1 MRAFFYNILNDGG
14 KRVSGHLSF
23 QLLFLF
29 FILLFSSFY
38 TSVQGITPGKLI
50 SHKQSVDE
58 ELQESNMEVGNQAY
72 NLAND
77 QVDNHVGTQVEVP
90 EEDPLD
96 TIDFK
101 LCFDILA
108 QNRLTYN
115 HYNDSIFLIKEHDKW
130 VNYFRRRAIK
140 NHQIFAANQEVMR
153 GIKEFLTKHGDS
165 IPEDIYLDFCH
176 SIEQRYVRKNLYDPF
191 LLVRMSRILEKGGGY
206 LPDSVKYTNVFNLWR
221 LYSYKQMWNLGGDV
235 KYLRKAYQA
244 GKAILSEDAKRY
256 PHYDFALAGA
266 LEYMPNTI
274 WLAFGLETIQD
285 FEEHYRRLDD
295 FLKREDLD
303 EIVVPEQKRDLLELQ
318 QVKDEAFLC
327 NIYYYTPTVLDRHVR
342 DSLTQAVISRNLQK
356 AELSNLSFI
365 RTVFLQMK
373 ARQISSREAWLRCKN
388 HYHEKWLKY
397 RDFPMNDRIIRD
409 YLMPLSIFLIINDE
423 ADVPVSQKKKT
434 IWKISQNM
442 VTAFGK
448 RKDFQGNTDF
458 VRELFRLST
467 HRRLV
472 KYLSYKQ
479 MVRFMS
485 GLNVSTQVT
494 TYAHSIHVAKI
505 AKVLLNGVLKH
516 KPELLQGVFGYKT
529 TTEVLK
535 HKRTL
540 RSFIFSAGKVHD
552 IGKNAIVSV
561 VNNEY
566 LPLTDDEFD
575 IIRLHPRLGE
585 IFLRAVPGLEI
596 FHDTTVGHHK
606 WYNGKGGYPADFD
619 NTKSPIRFLIDIVTL
634 SDCLQAATECVGRN
648 YRISK
653 TFEVVMPELRAGAGT
668 KYNPDLVALI
678 DAYPKLAK
686 KLHHLVENGWIEI
699 YYRIYSRF
707 FQIRPF

>member
-29 FILLFSSFY
+29 FILFVSSFY

-50 SHKQSVDE
+50 SHKQSIPDEMLEANALAGSPSTVPLEESADNSAE
-58 ELQESNMEVGNQAY
+58 EL
-72 NLAND
+72 D
-77 QVDNHVGTQVEVP
+77 D
-90 EEDPLD
+90 DLD

-140 NHQIFAANQEVMR
+140 NHQIFAANQEIMR

-165 IPEDIYLDFCH
+165 IPEEIYLDFCH

-191 LLVRMSRILEKGGGY
+191 LLVRMSRILEKGGAY

-221 LYSYKQMWNLGGDV
+221 LYGYEQMWNLGGDV

-266 LEYMPNTI
+266 LEYMSNTI
-274 WLAFGLETIQD
+274 WLAFGLETIQG

-327 NIYYYTPTVLDRHVR
+327 NVYYYTPTIIDSYVR
-342 DSLTQAVISRNLQK
+342 DSLTRAVIDRNLQK

-409 YLMPLSIFLIINDE
+409 YLRPLYIFLIINDE

-434 IWKISQNM
+434 IWKMSQDM

-479 MVRFMS
+479 MIRFMS

-505 AKVLLNGVLKH
+505 ARVLLDGVLRY
-516 KPELLQGVFGYKT
+516 KPELLKGVFGYKN
-529 TTEVLK
+529 TEEILK

-585 IFLRAVPGLEI
+585 IFLRVVPGMEI

-707 FQIRPF
+707 FQI

>member
-1 MRAFFYNILNDGG
+1 LRAFFYNILNDGG

-29 FILLFSSFY
+29 FILFVSSFY

-50 SHKQSVDE
+50 SHKQSIPDEMLEANALAGSPSTVPLEESADNSAE
-58 ELQESNMEVGNQAY
+58 EL
-72 NLAND
+72 D
-77 QVDNHVGTQVEVP
+77 D
-90 EEDPLD
+90 DLD

-140 NHQIFAANQEVMR
+140 NHQIFAANQEIMR

-165 IPEDIYLDFCH
+165 IPEEIYLDFCH

-191 LLVRMSRILEKGGGY
+191 LLVRMSRILEKGGAY

-221 LYSYKQMWNLGGDV
+221 LYGYEQMWNLGGDV

-266 LEYMPNTI
+266 LEYMSNTI

-327 NIYYYTPTVLDRHVR
+327 NVYYYTPTIIDSYVR
-342 DSLTQAVISRNLQK
+342 DSLTRAVIDRNLQK

-409 YLMPLSIFLIINDE
+409 YLRPLYIFLIINDE

-434 IWKISQNM
+434 IWKMSQDM

-479 MVRFMS
+479 MIRFMS

-505 AKVLLNGVLKH
+505 ARVLLDGVLRY
-516 KPELLQGVFGYKT
+516 KPELLKGVFGYKN
-529 TTEVLK
+529 TEEILK

-585 IFLRAVPGLEI
+585 IFLRVVPGLEI

-686 KLHHLVENGWIEI
+686 KLHHLVESGWIEI

-707 FQIRPF
+707 FQI

>member
-29 FILLFSSFY
+29 FILFVSSFY

-50 SHKQSVDE
+50 SHKQSIPDEMLEANALAGSPSTVPLEESADNSAE
-58 ELQESNMEVGNQAY
+58 EL
-72 NLAND
+72 D
-77 QVDNHVGTQVEVP
+77 D
-90 EEDPLD
+90 DLD

-130 VNYFRRRAIK
+130 VNYFRRRATK
-140 NHQIFAANQEVMR
+140 NHQIFAANQEIMR

-165 IPEDIYLDFCH
+165 IPEEIYLDFCH
-176 SIEQRYVRKNLYDPF
+176 SIEQRYVRKKLYDPF
-191 LLVRMSRILEKGGGY
+191 LLVRMSRILEKGGAY

-221 LYSYKQMWNLGGDV
+221 LYGYEQMWNLGGDV

-266 LEYMPNTI
+266 LEYMSNTI

-327 NIYYYTPTVLDRHVR
+327 NVYYYTPTIIDSYVR
-342 DSLTQAVISRNLQK
+342 DSLTRAVIDRNLQK

-409 YLMPLSIFLIINDE
+409 YLRPLYIFLIINDE

-434 IWKISQNM
+434 IWKMSQDM

-479 MVRFMS
+479 MIRFMS

-505 AKVLLNGVLKH
+505 ARVLLDGVLRY
-516 KPELLQGVFGYKT
+516 KPELLKGVFGYKN
-529 TTEVLK
+529 TEEILK

-585 IFLRAVPGLEI
+585 IFLRVVPGMEI

-707 FQIRPF
+707 FQI

>member
-1 MRAFFYNILNDGG
+1 MRSFFYNILNDGG

-29 FILLFSSFY
+29 FILLVSSFY

-50 SHKQSVDE
+50 SHKQSSSDKLQAAYPLFNTPSAASTAESAKPQAE
-58 ELQESNMEVGNQAY
+58 EQDN
-72 NLAND
+72 ANS
-77 QVDNHVGTQVEVP
+77 
-90 EEDPLD
+90 D

-108 QNRLTYN
+108 KNRKAYN
-115 HYNDSIFLIKEHDKW
+115 RYNDSIFMIKEHDKW

-140 NHQIFAANQEVMR
+140 NHQIYATNQEIMR
-153 GIKEFLTKHGDS
+153 GIRDFFTKHGDS
-165 IPEDIYLDFCH
+165 IPEEIYLDFCH
-176 SIEQRYVRKNLYDPF
+176 SMEQGYVRKQLYDPF

-221 LYSYKQMWNLGGDV
+221 LYSYEQMWNLGGNI
-235 KYLRKAYQA
+235 KYLKKAYQA

-256 PHYDFALAGA
+256 PYYDFALAGA
-266 LEYMPNTI
+266 LEYMPSTL
-274 WLAFGLETIQD
+274 WLAFGLETLQD
-285 FEEHYRRLDD
+285 FEEHHKILDE

-303 EIVVPEQKRDLLELQ
+303 EIVAPAQKTDLQELQ
-318 QVKDEAFLC
+318 KTKDEAFLC
-327 NIYYYTPTVLDRHVR
+327 NVYYYTPTIIDSHVR
-342 DSLTQAVISRNLQK
+342 DSLTQVVISRNLQK
-356 AELSNLSFI
+356 AELSNQSFVC
-365 RTVFLQMK
+365 TVFLQLK
-373 ARQISSREAWLRCKN
+373 AKQITSREAWLRCKDY
-388 HYHEKWLKY
+388 YHELRRKY
-397 RDFPMNDRIIRD
+397 RELPMNDRLISD
-409 YLMPLSIFLIINDE
+409 YLTPLYVFLIINDE

-434 IWKISQNM
+434 IRKLSEDM
-442 VTAFGK
+442 VMALGK

-458 VRELFRLST
+458 VRELCLLST

-479 MVRFMS
+479 MFRFVS

-494 TYAHSIHVAKI
+494 TYAHSVHVAKI

-516 KPELLQGVFGYKT
+516 EPELLKGVFGYKT
-529 TTEVLK
+529 TEEVLK
-535 HKRTL
+535 HKQTL
-540 RSFIFSAGKVHD
+540 RSFIYEAGMLHD

-566 LPLTDDEFD
+566 LPLTDDEFS
-575 IIRLHPRLGE
+575 IIRLHPHLGD
-585 IFLRAVPGLEI
+585 IFLNAVSGWEN

-619 NTKSPIRFLIDIVTL
+619 NTKSPLRFLIDIITL

-648 YRISK
+648 YRIGK
-653 TFEVVMPELRAGAGT
+653 TFEAVMPELRAGAGT

-699 YYRIYSRF
+699 YYHIYSQF
-707 FQIRPF
+707 FQKAQ

>member
-29 FILLFSSFY
+29 FILFVSSFY
-38 TSVQGITPGKLI
+38 TSVQGITPCKLI
-50 SHKQSVDE
+50 SHKQSIPDEMLEANALAGSPSTVPLEESADNSAE
-58 ELQESNMEVGNQAY
+58 EL
-72 NLAND
+72 D
-77 QVDNHVGTQVEVP
+77 D
-90 EEDPLD
+90 DLD

-108 QNRLTYN
+108 QNRLSYN

-140 NHQIFAANQEVMR
+140 NHQIFAANQEIMR

-165 IPEDIYLDFCH
+165 IPEEIYLDFCH
-176 SIEQRYVRKNLYDPF
+176 SIEQRYVRKKLYDPF
-191 LLVRMSRILEKGGGY
+191 LLVRMSRILEKGGAY

-221 LYSYKQMWNLGGDV
+221 LYGYEQMWNLGGDV

-266 LEYMPNTI
+266 LEYMSNTI

-327 NIYYYTPTVLDRHVR
+327 NIYYYTPTIIDSYVR
-342 DSLTQAVISRNLQK
+342 DSLTRAVIDRNLQK

-397 RDFPMNDRIIRD
+397 RDSPMNDRIIRD
-409 YLMPLSIFLIINDE
+409 YLRPLYIFLIINDE

-434 IWKISQNM
+434 IWKMSQNM

-505 AKVLLNGVLKH
+505 AKVLLDGVLRY
-516 KPELLQGVFGYKT
+516 KPELLKGVFGYKN
-529 TTEVLK
+529 TEEILK

-585 IFLRAVPGLEI
+585 IFLRVVPGLEI

-634 SDCLQAATECVGRN
+634 SDCLQAATERVGRN

-653 TFEVVMPELRAGAGT
+653 TFEVVMSELRAGAGT
-668 KYNPDLVALI
+668 KYNPNLVALI

-699 YYRIYSRF
+699 YYHIYSRY
-707 FQIRPF
+707 FQKSL

>member
-29 FILLFSSFY
+29 FILFVSSFY

-50 SHKQSVDE
+50 SHKQSIPDEMQEANALAGSPSTVPLEESADNSAE
-58 ELQESNMEVGNQAY
+58 EL
-72 NLAND
+72 D
-77 QVDNHVGTQVEVP
+77 D
-90 EEDPLD
+90 DLD

-140 NHQIFAANQEVMR
+140 NHQIFAANQEIMR

-165 IPEDIYLDFCH
+165 IPEEIYLDFCH
-176 SIEQRYVRKNLYDPF
+176 SIEQRYVRKKLYDPF
-191 LLVRMSRILEKGGGY
+191 LLVRMSRILEKGGAY

-221 LYSYKQMWNLGGDV
+221 LYGYEQMWNLGGDV

-266 LEYMPNTI
+266 LEYMSNTI

-327 NIYYYTPTVLDRHVR
+327 NIYYYTPTIIDSYVR
-342 DSLTQAVISRNLQK
+342 DSLTRAVIDRNLQK

-397 RDFPMNDRIIRD
+397 RDSPMNDRIIRD
-409 YLMPLSIFLIINDE
+409 YLRPLYIFLIINDE

-434 IWKISQNM
+434 IWKMSQDM

-505 AKVLLNGVLKH
+505 ARVLLDGVLRY
-516 KPELLQGVFGYKT
+516 KPELLKGVFGYKNT
-529 TTEVLK
+529 EEVLK

-585 IFLRAVPGLEI
+585 IFLRVVPGLEI

-707 FQIRPF
+707 FQI

>member
-1 MRAFFYNILNDGG
+1 MRAFFYNILNCGG

-29 FILLFSSFY
+29 FILLVSSFY

-50 SHKQSVDE
+50 SHKQSSSDKLQAAYPLFNTPSADSTAESAKPQAE
-58 ELQESNMEVGNQAY
+58 EQDN
-72 NLAND
+72 ANS
-77 QVDNHVGTQVEVP
+77 
-90 EEDPLD
+90 D

-108 QNRLTYN
+108 KNRQTYN
-115 HYNDSIFLIKEHDKW
+115 RYNDSIFMIKEHDKW
-130 VNYFRRRAIK
+130 VNYFRRRATK
-140 NHQIFAANQEVMR
+140 NHQIFAANQEIMR

-165 IPEDIYLDFCH
+165 IPEEIYLDFCH
-176 SIEQRYVRKNLYDPF
+176 SIEQRYVRKKLYDPF
-191 LLVRMSRILEKGGGY
+191 LLVRMSRILEKGGAY

-221 LYSYKQMWNLGGDV
+221 LYGYEQMWNLGGDG

-266 LEYMPNTI
+266 LEYMSNTI

-285 FEEHYRRLDD
+285 FEEHHRRLDD

-303 EIVVPEQKRDLLELQ
+303 EIVVPEQKRDLRELQ

-327 NIYYYTPTVLDRHVR
+327 NIYYYTPTIIDSYVR
-342 DSLTQAVISRNLQK
+342 DSLTRAVIDRNLQK

-397 RDFPMNDRIIRD
+397 RDSPMNDRIIRD
-409 YLMPLSIFLIINDE
+409 YLRPLYIFLIINDE

-434 IWKISQNM
+434 IWKMSQDM

-479 MVRFMS
+479 MIRFMS

-494 TYAHSIHVAKI
+494 TFAHSMHVAKI

-540 RSFIFSAGKVHD
+540 RSFIYEAGMIHD

-566 LPLTDDEFD
+566 LPLTDDEFS
-575 IIRLHPRLGE
+575 IIRLHPRLGD
-585 IFLRAVPGLEI
+585 IFLNAVPGWEN

-619 NTKSPIRFLIDIVTL
+619 NTKSPLRFLIDIITL

-678 DAYPKLAK
+678 DAYPKLTK

-699 YYRIYSRF
+699 YYHIYSQF
-707 FQIRPF
+707 FQKAQ

>member
-1 MRAFFYNILNDGG
+1 MRSFFYNILNDGG

-29 FILLFSSFY
+29 FILFVSSFF

-50 SHKQSVDE
+50 SHKQSSSDKLQAAYPLFNTPSADSTAESAKPQAE
-58 ELQESNMEVGNQAY
+58 EQDN
-72 NLAND
+72 ANS
-77 QVDNHVGTQVEVP
+77 
-90 EEDPLD
+90 D

-108 QNRLTYN
+108 KNRKAYN
-115 HYNDSIFLIKEHDKW
+115 RNNDSIFLIKEHDKW

-140 NHQIFAANQEVMR
+140 NHQIYATNQEIMR
-153 GIKEFLTKHGDS
+153 GIRDFLTKHGDS
-165 IPEDIYLDFCH
+165 IPEEIYLDFCH
-176 SIEQRYVRKNLYDPF
+176 SIEQGYVRKNLYDPF

-221 LYSYKQMWNLGGDV
+221 LYSYEQMWNLGGDIR
-235 KYLRKAYQA
+235 YLKKAYQA

-256 PHYDFALAGA
+256 PYYDFALAGA
-266 LEYMPNTI
+266 LEYMPSTL
-274 WLAFGLETIQD
+274 WLAFGLETLQD
-285 FEEHYRRLDD
+285 FEEHHRRLDE

-303 EIVVPEQKRDLLELQ
+303 EIVAPAQKTDLQELQ
-318 QVKDEAFLC
+318 KTKDEAFLC
-327 NIYYYTPTVLDRHVR
+327 NVYYYTPTIIDSHVR
-342 DSLTQAVISRNLQK
+342 DSLTQVVISRNLQK
-356 AELSNLSFI
+356 AELSNLSFVC
-365 RTVFLQMK
+365 TVFLQLK
-373 ARQISSREAWLRCKN
+373 AKQITSREAWLRCKDY
-388 HYHEKWLKY
+388 YHELRRKY
-397 RDFPMNDRIIRD
+397 RELPMNDRLISD
-409 YLMPLSIFLIINDE
+409 YLTPLYVFLIINDE

-434 IWKISQNM
+434 IRKLSEDM
-442 VTAFGK
+442 VMALGK

-458 VRELFRLST
+458 VRELCLLST

-479 MVRFMS
+479 MFRFVS

-494 TYAHSIHVAKI
+494 TYAHSVHVAKI

-516 KPELLQGVFGYKT
+516 KPELLKGVFGYKT
-529 TTEVLK
+529 TEEVLK
-535 HKRTL
+535 HKQTL
-540 RSFIFSAGKVHD
+540 RSFIYEAGMLHD

-566 LPLTDDEFD
+566 LPLTDDEFS
-575 IIRLHPRLGE
+575 IIRLHPHLGD
-585 IFLRAVPGLEI
+585 IFLNAVPGWEN

-619 NTKSPIRFLIDIVTL
+619 NTKSPLRFLIDIITL

-653 TFEVVMPELRAGAGT
+653 TFEVVMPELREGAGT

-678 DAYPKLAK
+678 DAYPKLTK

-699 YYRIYSRF
+699 YYHIYSQF
-707 FQIRPF
+707 FQKAQ

>member
-29 FILLFSSFY
+29 FILFVSSFY

-50 SHKQSVDE
+50 SHKQSIPDEMLEANALAGSPSTVPLEESADNSAE
-58 ELQESNMEVGNQAY
+58 EL
-72 NLAND
+72 D
-77 QVDNHVGTQVEVP
+77 D
-90 EEDPLD
+90 DLD

-140 NHQIFAANQEVMR
+140 NHQIFAANQEIMR

-165 IPEDIYLDFCH
+165 IPEEIYLDFCH

-191 LLVRMSRILEKGGGY
+191 LLVRMSRILEKGGAY

-221 LYSYKQMWNLGGDV
+221 LYGYEQMRNLGGDV

-266 LEYMPNTI
+266 LEYMSNTI

-327 NIYYYTPTVLDRHVR
+327 NVYYYTPTIIDSYVR
-342 DSLTQAVISRNLQK
+342 DSLTRAVIDRNLQK

-409 YLMPLSIFLIINDE
+409 YLRPLYIFLIINDE

-540 RSFIFSAGKVHD
+540 RSFIYEAGMIHD

-566 LPLTDDEFD
+566 LPLTDDEFS

-585 IFLRAVPGLEI
+585 FFLRAVPGLAI

-619 NTKSPIRFLIDIVTL
+619 NTKSPIRFLIDIVTF
-634 SDCLQAATECVGRN
+634 SDCLQAATERVGRN

-653 TFEVVMPELRAGAGT
+653 TFEVVMSELRAGAGT
-668 KYNPDLVALI
+668 KYNPNLVALI

-699 YYRIYSRF
+699 YYSIYSRF
-707 FQIRPF
+707 FDGSR

>member
-1 MRAFFYNILNDGG
+1 MP
-14 KRVSGHLSF
+14 S
-23 QLLFLF
+23 
-29 FILLFSSFY
+29 
-38 TSVQGITPGKLI
+38 
-50 SHKQSVDE
+50 
-58 ELQESNMEVGNQAY
+58 
-72 NLAND
+72 
-77 QVDNHVGTQVEVP
+77 
-90 EEDPLD
+90 
-96 TIDFK
+96 
-101 LCFDILA
+101 
-108 QNRLTYN
+108 
-115 HYNDSIFLIKEHDKW
+115 
-130 VNYFRRRAIK
+130 AI
-140 NHQIFAANQEVMR
+140 
-153 GIKEFLTKHGDS
+153 
-165 IPEDIYLDFCH
+165 
-176 SIEQRYVRKNLYDPF
+176 
-191 LLVRMSRILEKGGGY
+191 
-206 LPDSVKYTNVFNLWR
+206 
-221 LYSYKQMWNLGGDV
+221 
-235 KYLRKAYQA
+235 
-244 GKAILSEDAKRY
+244 

-266 LEYMPNTI
+266 LEYMSNTI
-274 WLAFGLETIQD
+274 WLAFGLETIRD
-285 FEEHYRRLDD
+285 FEEHHRRLDD

-327 NIYYYTPTVLDRHVR
+327 NIYYYTPTIIDSYVR

-409 YLMPLSIFLIINDE
+409 YLMPLYIFLIINDE

-434 IWKISQNM
+434 IWKMSQNM

-458 VRELFRLST
+458 VRELFCLST

-479 MVRFMS
+479 MLKFMS

-494 TYAHSIHVAKI
+494 TYAHSIHVAQI
-505 AKVLLNGVLKH
+505 ARVLLDGVLKY
-516 KPELLQGVFGYKT
+516 KPELLKGVFGYKNT
-529 TTEVLK
+529 EEVLK

-619 NTKSPIRFLIDIVTL
+619 NTKSPVRFLIDIVTL
-634 SDCLQAATECVGRN
+634 SDCLQAATERVGRN
-648 YRISK
+648 YRIGK

-668 KYNPDLVALI
+668 TYNPDLVALI

-707 FQIRPF
+707 FQKSL

>member
-1 MRAFFYNILNDGG
+1 MRSFFYNILNYGG

-29 FILLFSSFY
+29 FILFVSSFY

-50 SHKQSVDE
+50 SHKQSSSDKLQAAYPLFNTPSADSTAESAKPQAE
-58 ELQESNMEVGNQAY
+58 EQNN
-72 NLAND
+72 ANS
-77 QVDNHVGTQVEVP
+77 
-90 EEDPLD
+90 D

-101 LCFDILA
+101 VCFDILA

-115 HYNDSIFLIKEHDKW
+115 HYNDSIFMIKEHDKW

-140 NHQIFAANQEVMR
+140 NHQIFAANQEIMR

-165 IPEDIYLDFCH
+165 IPEEVYLDFCH
-176 SIEQRYVRKNLYDPF
+176 SIEKGYVSKNLYDPF
-191 LLVRMSRILEKGGGY
+191 VLVRMSNILEKGGEY
-206 LPDSVKYTNVFNLWR
+206 LPDSIKYTNVFNLWR
-221 LYSYKQMWNLGGDV
+221 LYSYEQMWNLGGDI
-235 KYLRKAYQA
+235 KYLQKAYQA

-266 LEYMPNTI
+266 LEYMPSTI
-274 WLAFGLETIQD
+274 WLVFGLETLQD
-285 FEEHYRRLDD
+285 FEEHHRRLDD

-303 EIVVPEQKRDLLELQ
+303 EIVTPAQKADLQELQ
-318 QVKDEAFLC
+318 ETKDEAFLC
-327 NIYYYTPTVLDRHVR
+327 NVYYYTPTIIDSHVR
-342 DSLTQAVISRNLQK
+342 DSLTRAVISRNLQK
-356 AELSNLSFI
+356 AELSNLSFV

-373 ARQISSREAWLRCKN
+373 AKQISSREAWLRCKN
-388 HYHEKWLKY
+388 RYHELLRTYKDL
-397 RDFPMNDRIIRD
+397 PMTDRLISD
-409 YLMPLSIFLIINDE
+409 YLTPLYVFLIINDV

-434 IWKISQNM
+434 IWKLSEDM
-442 VTAFGK
+442 VTTLSK

-458 VRELFRLST
+458 VRELFLLST

-479 MVRFMS
+479 MLRFVS

-494 TYAHSIHVAKI
+494 TYAHSMHVAKI

-516 KPELLQGVFGYKT
+516 EPELLKGVFGYKT

-540 RSFIFSAGKVHD
+540 RSFIYEAGMLHD
-552 IGKNAIVSV
+552 VGKNAIVSV

-566 LPLTDDEFD
+566 LPLTDDEFS
-575 IIRLHPRLGE
+575 IIRLHPHLGD
-585 IFLRAVPGLEI
+585 IFLNAVPGWEN

-619 NTKSPIRFLIDIVTL
+619 NTKSPLRFLIDIITL

-678 DAYPKLAK
+678 DAYPKLTK

-699 YYRIYSRF
+699 YYHIYSRF
-707 FQIRPF
+707 FDGSR